1 VEQEHHPKPIFYDER
16 GRRWP
21 AILRAWAM
29 LALVLSVLSAVFMA
43 TIIGAPPLRALKLP
57 APGFIPDPQRPP
69 SVVGARVKEQTRYA
83 LALKMTR
90 SKAALERHMRAHRAL
105 TAAPLVRARDR
116 KPLSVVAGFYVN
128 WDATSYASL
137 TQNARALT
145 HLMPEWLHLGKD
157 GSTFRT
163 EESKKVI
170 DFCDKHNL
178 PILPLL
184 NNVDAGDFEP
194 DRIHKLLVSDAAQAK
209 LAQGI
214 VAYLKKHKFKG
225 LNLDIEG
232 AADADR
238 DLMSGFVYSLADA
251 LHANRLLLSMDVPL
265 EEQAYDLAALGD
277 ACDFIVPMLY
287 DQHDATGTAGPIAG
301 QDWFEAKAKE
311 IYTLVPPNKVVLGL
325 GSYGYDWRN
334 GQPTAHSMT
343 YEEAVVTARDEE
355 AKIAFDENSLNPH
368 YAYTDDRGAPHSVWF
383 LDAVTMYN
391 NLRSQREAKPL
402 GAALWVLGSEDPSV
416 WSFFRRDKL
425 ATNTDSRGL
434 RAISFEEEVDTE
446 GLGEILSIASQP
458 ADGYRDIS
466 TDPTGYI
473 RTERYVKYPSPYLIR
488 LRGGDQRKSIAL
500 TFDDG
505 PDPRWTPKIL
515 DILQHYH
522 VPATFFVQGAQA
534 EQHPDLVRREY
545 AEGHEIGNHTFYHP
559 DLSIASPTRVR
570 LELDATQR
578 AIQHLTGHSTELFRA
593 PYSVDTTPTKASE
606 IRPLLTAQALGYVTV
621 GANIDP
627 NDWARPGVKAILYG
641 GNPAPGAEK
650 DVETID
656 GVLTTAV
663 LGLQPNADSMHI
675 VLLHDYGGD
684 RTQTIQ
690 ALPHIIEGLRAEGF
704 TFTTVSGLMGQSRDA
719 VMPPVSGRDI
729 QLVGVDSFVFDLI
742 FGSKSALQ
750 WVFYL
755 TLLLGVSRVLFT
767 AAFALVQARR
777 ARREVFDPRYH
788 PKVSVV
794 IAAYNEA
801 EVIERTVQAIL
812 GSDYDDVEII
822 VVDDGS
828 IDDTSAVVHR
838 AFQHEPRVTLLRKD
852 NGGKAGALNTG
863 LDYARGEI
871 AIGLDADTLFA
882 PNTISLL
889 VRHFHDPR
897 VAAVA
902 GNVKVGNRVNLWT
915 LWQSLE
921 YIASQNF
928 DRRAYAALNCI
939 TVVPGAIGAWRR
951 SVILEA
957 GGYLADTLAEDTD
970 LTLRVRRLGYVLK
983 TENDA
988 LAYTEAPDNVRAL
1001 AKQRFRWA
1009 FGTLQCLWKHR
1020 KVLFRRK
1027 YGALGFV
1034 ALPTLWLFQMVF
1046 QAVSPVVD
1054 LMILVAIWS
1063 GNFPTVLFYYGLF
1076 FFVDLIGA
1084 AMAVWLDDEDWRLL
1098 LWMFWQRFVYR
1109 QVMYYVIFRSVMAAF
1124 RGHHVGWGKLQRK
1137 GTATAAR

>member
-1 VEQEHHPKPIFYDER
+1 MEQEHHPKPIFYDER

-21 AILRAWAM
+21 AILRAWAIV
-29 LALVLSVLSAVFMA
+29 ALVLSVISAVFMA

-57 APGFIPDPQRPP
+57 APAFAPDPQRPP
-69 SVVGARVKEQTRYA
+69 SVVGARDNEQKRYA
-83 LALKMTR
+83 IALNLSR
-90 SKAALERHMRAHRAL
+90 SKAALERHLRAHHAL
-105 TAAPLVRARDR
+105 PGPPPVLARDR

-137 TQNARALT
+137 TQNAGALT
-145 HLMPEWLHLGKD
+145 HLMPEWLHLNKD
-157 GSTFRT
+157 GAGFRT

-170 DFCDKHNL
+170 DFCNKQDL

-184 NNVDAGDFEP
+184 NNVDAGDFDP
-194 DRIHKLLVSDAAQAK
+194 DRIHKLLTSDTAQSK
-209 LAQGI
+209 LTQNI
-214 VAYLKKHKFKG
+214 IAYLAKHKFRG

-232 AADADR
+232 AEAADR
-238 DLMSGFVYSLADA
+238 DLMSSFVYDLADA
-251 LHANRLLLSMDVPL
+251 LHARKMLLSMDVPL
-265 EEQAYDLAALGD
+265 EDQAYDLAALGD
-277 ACDFIVPMLY
+277 ACDFVVPMLY

-311 IYTLVPPNKVVLGL
+311 IYALVPPSKVVLGL

-334 GQPTAHSMT
+334 ARPPAHSMT
-343 YEEAVVTARDEE
+343 YEEAVVTARDEN

-368 YAYTDDRGAPHSVWF
+368 YNYTDNRGAPHSVWL

-391 NLRSQREAKPL
+391 NLRSQRAAKPL

-416 WSFFRRDKL
+416 WSFFHRDRL
-425 ATNTDSRGL
+425 ATNTDPNAL
-434 RAISFEEEVDTE
+434 KAISFQEEVDTE
-446 GLGEILSIASQP
+446 GLGEILSIESQP
-458 ADGYRDIS
+458 ADGYREIVADAS
-466 TDPTGYI
+466 GYI

-505 PDPRWTPKIL
+505 PDPKWTPKIL

-534 EQHPDLVRREY
+534 EQHPDIVRREY

-559 DLSIASPTRVR
+559 DLSTSSPTRVR

-606 IRPLLTAQALGYVTV
+606 IRPLLTAEALGYVTV

-641 GNPAPGAEK
+641 GKPAPGAEK

-656 GVLTTAV
+656 GVLSSAV

-684 RTQTIQ
+684 RTQTID
-690 ALPHIIEGLRAEGF
+690 ALPHIIEGLRAQGF

-729 QLVGVDSFVFDLI
+729 QLVGVDSLVFGLI

-750 WVFYL
+750 WVFDL
-755 TLLLGVSRVLFT
+755 ALFLGVSRVLFT
-767 AAFALVQARR
+767 GFFALAQARQ
-777 ARREVFDPRYH
+777 ARREVFDPAYH

-801 EVIERTVQAIL
+801 EVVERTVQAIL
-812 GSDYDDVEII
+812 DSDYDDVATI

-828 IDDTSAVVHR
+828 MDDTAAVVHR
-838 AFQHEPRVTLLRKD
+838 AFQNEPRVTLLRKD
-852 NGGKAGALNTG
+852 NGGKSSALNVG
-863 LDYARGEI
+863 LAYARGEI
-871 AIGLDADTLFA
+871 AIGLDADTLFT

-970 LTLRVRRLGYVLK
+970 LTLRVRRMGYVLK

-1001 AKQRFRWA
+1001 ARQRFRWA

-1020 KVLFRRK
+1020 DVLFRRK

-1046 QAVSPVVD
+1046 QAISPVVD
-1054 LMILVAIWS
+1054 VMILVAIWS
-1063 GNFPTVLFYYGLF
+1063 GNFPTVLYYYGLF

-1084 AMAVWLDDEDWRLL
+1084 ATAVWMDGEDWRLL

-1109 QVMYYVIFRSVMAAF
+1109 QVMYYVIFRSVLAAF

-1137 GTATAAR
+1137 GTATAGR